1 MNRSLNEATSGKSWK
16 DGIREELYGFLDAA
30 GANRQEALAAVY
42 SEYDELLLHG
52 QYACAN
58 DLVDKALRSFKE
70 CARLRP
76 DEFLP
81 RCALGRILMGQG
93 FYGKAEK
100 HIRKAAELNPNDFKT
115 KVTWLYLL
123 RKTGTD
129 PVQAVR
135 LQGQIDDF
143 VVATARR
150 LGYADQL
157 DLRMLH
163 FDTADA
169 FWLQSWSEQHV
180 TAFKENRYTVLHN
193 VLPDAFRHLLL
204 LSQRAAL
211 NAGVM
216 RAQVQWQRR
225 AVNDLPLATIVNY
238 QLAELIGRITG
249 KPVIPTYSFAIFY
262 PPGGNMDAHTDRM
275 QNELSMSLNLAC
287 TPAGTFPALRAGL
300 DKSDLREIYLQPN
313 SALFYRGAE
322 VTHARCPVPAGHQV
336 DQVVFG
342 FRTVSQRH
350 CYCI

>member
-1 MNRSLNEATSGKSWK
+1 MTSAPTDAAAGKGWK
-16 DGIREELYGFLDAA
+16 NGIREELHGFLEVA
-30 GANRQEALAAVY
+30 GANRSEALAGVF

-70 CARLRP
+70 CTRLRP
-76 DEFLP
+76 DEFVP

-100 HIRKAAELNPNDFKT
+100 HMRKAAELNPNDFKT

-135 LQGQIDDF
+135 LQRQIDDF
-143 VVATARR
+143 VLAVVQR
-150 LGYADQL
+150 LGYTGQVDAHMLSLDQ
-157 DLRMLH
+157 
-163 FDTADA
+163 AGP
-169 FWLQSWSEQHV
+169 FWMRAWSEQHAR
-180 TAFKENRYTVLHN
+180 TFRENRYTVLHD
-193 VLPDAFRHLLL
+193 VLPDAFLDLLL

-216 RAQVQWQRR
+216 RAQTQWQRR
-225 AVNDLPLATIVNY
+225 AVNDLPLSTIANY
-238 QLAELIGRITG
+238 QLAELIGRIIG
-249 KPVIPTYSFAIFY
+249 KQVIPTYSFAIFY
-262 PPGGNMDAHTDRM
+262 PPGGNMDPHTDRM

-287 TPAGTFPALRAGL
+287 TPPGNFPALRAGL
-300 DKSDLREIYLQPN
+300 DQNDLREIYLQPN

-342 FRTVSQRH
+342 FRTVSSRH

>member
-1 MNRSLNEATSGKSWK
+1 MSSASTETAAGKGWK
-16 DGIREELYGFLDAA
+16 DGIREELHGFLDVA
-30 GANRQEALAAVY
+30 GANRKEALANVF

-70 CARLRP
+70 CTRLRP
-76 DEFLP
+76 DEFIP
-81 RCALGRILMGQG
+81 RCALGRILMVQG
-93 FYGKAEK
+93 YYAKAEK
-100 HIRKAAELNPNDFKT
+100 HMRKAAELNPSDFKT

-129 PVQAVR
+129 PMQAVR

-150 LGYADQL
+150 LGYAGQL
-157 DLRMLH
+157 DVGMLH
-163 FDTADA
+163 LDKADA
-169 FWLQSWSEQHV
+169 FWLQAWSEQHGR
-180 TAFKENRYTVLHN
+180 AFKENRYTVLHN
-193 VLPDAFRHLLL
+193 VLPDAFRTLLL

-211 NAGVM
+211 NAGLM
-216 RAQVQWQRR
+216 RAQAQWQRR
-225 AVNDLPLATIVNY
+225 AVNDLPLATIANY
-238 QLAELIGRITG
+238 QLGELIGRVTG

-287 TPAGTFPALRAGL
+287 TPAGDFPALRAGL
-300 DKSDLREIYLQPN
+300 DKNDLREIYLQPN

-342 FRTVSQRH
+342 FRTVNPRH